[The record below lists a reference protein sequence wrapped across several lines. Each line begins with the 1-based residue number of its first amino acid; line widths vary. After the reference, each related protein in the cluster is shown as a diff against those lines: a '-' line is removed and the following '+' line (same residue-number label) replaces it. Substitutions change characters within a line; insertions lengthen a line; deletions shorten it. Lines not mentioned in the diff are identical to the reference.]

1 MILTCRTPLLSTTRI
16 SLWELIKNIN
26 INILIKKVLLVNLKS
41 LHGKGSFEKKKKV
54 KNFLNRVGG
63 SGQTFLIF
71 LTFFIFIFSCS
82 NSCKTAEKIFF
93 IGGVPPSY
101 HQNLENIHNI
111 DQVCGIFQVFQGN
124 FFFFCRK
131 YLLGHQRKKI
141 NFGLS

>member
-1 MILTCRTPLLSTTRI
+1 MGRVHS
-16 SLWELIKNIN
+16 K
-26 INILIKKVLLVNLKS
+26 
-41 LHGKGSFEKKKKV
+41 KKKKV
-54 KNFLNRVGG
+54 KNFLNRRGG

-124 FFFFCRK
+124 FFF
-131 YLLGHQRKKI
+131 LLQKISFRLSEKK
-141 NFGLS
+141 NKFWSFLTFRGGGGPGQG